1 MFSAN
6 AHLVGT
12 GGSYFSLNRLQLF
25 LRPEI
30 NIDDGSSEVA
40 STWKRIQ
47 GVLAKQHPH
56 FYFGPR
62 QDSGH
67 VIEIL
72 LREFF

>member
-1 MFSAN
+1 MFSTN

-12 GGSYFSLNRLQLF
+12 GSSYFSLNRLQLF

-40 STWKRIQ
+40 GTWKRIH
-47 GVLAKQHPH
+47 GVLAKQHFR

-72 LREFF
+72 LHEFF